1 MPRLTNIKM
10 NPGDLHI
17 QKCRPGNTGKER
29 LLGLRSG
36 SFEGDLRSPL
46 LRRTSHVRRRGCN
59 PGNCSIVT
67 TEIETTLDCRVTIGV
82 HRGPPLQGRLE

>member
-29 LLGLRSG
+29 PLGLRSG
-36 SFEGDLRSPL
+36 SFEGDLLSPL
-46 LRRTSHVRRRGCN
+46 LRRTSHVRRRGRN
-59 PGNCSIVT
+59 PGNCPIVT

-82 HRGPPLQGRLE
+82 HRGTPLQGRLE